1 MSNKPACMII
11 TSIAADFAT
20 EIDRLAD
27 NGIPYAVCTTA
38 AQARAEYAGQQI
50 LFGNPDMIASVLPE
64 LDNVRWVQSSWAGV
78 TPLIDL
84 DKRDYQLTGV
94 KNVFGP
100 QMSEYVFGFLLA
112 HELKVLQRARAQ
124 QQRNWDKAFSGTLQ
138 GKHLGIMGCGSIG
151 RHIAKTA
158 KAFDVTVSGLSR
170 SGRPSDPFDYSF
182 SINDLDYFLN
192 NLDYVVAALP
202 HTADSNGLLNQR
214 TLSQLPSHAYFI
226 NVGRSNVVVDDD
238 LVEALKQNRLAGAVL
253 DVFDEEPLPKDSV
266 LWETPN
272 LTITAHVAAVSH
284 PLLIVP
290 VFIENYHRYVNG
302 EPLRYAINFES
313 GY

>member
-1 MSNKPACMII
+1 MII
-11 TSIAADFAT
+11 TSIADEFAT
-20 EIDRLAD
+20 EIDRLTD
-27 NGIPYAVCTTA
+27 NGIPHVACSSA
-38 AQARAEYAGQQI
+38 AQARAEYDGQQI

-64 LDNVRWVQSSWAGV
+64 LENVRWVQSSWAGV

-84 DKRDYQLTGV
+84 HKRDYRLTAV

-112 HELKVLQRARAQ
+112 HELKVLHRAHAQ
-124 QQRNWDKAFSGTLQ
+124 ELRNWDKAFSGTLQ

-151 RHIAKTA
+151 QHIAKTA
-158 KAFDVTVSGLSR
+158 KAFDITVSGLSR
-170 SGRPSDPFDYSF
+170 SGKLRKAFDYMF
-182 SINDLDYFLN
+182 SINKLDSFLD
-192 NLDYVVAALP
+192 NLDYIVAALP
-202 HTADSNGLLNQR
+202 HTAETSGLLNKS
-214 TLSQLPSHAYFI
+214 TLSQLPNHAYFI

-238 LVEALKQNRLAGAVL
+238 LVEALKHNTLAGAVL

-290 VFIENYHRYVNG
+290 VFVENYERYVNG
-302 EPLRYAINFES
+302 KTLRYAIDFEA